1 VHADEERVARR
12 EAAIVTHVPG
22 TTRDILEISLDIGGL
37 PVVVADTAGLRETA
51 DEVEQIGIERA
62 RKAWVPSAPSHLIL
76 DKMLIITRHSCC
88 ACPCLCACV
97 RAMFVCGCSHR
108 VQAADASLLVLAC
121 PDAVSFVTPSG
132 PRLDVPAEL
141 APLVTQNT
149 FILLNKTDLLPTSA
163 PVPPTTA
170 LTKALQQP
178 QHTWAVSLAS
188 HAGTSDF
195 LAGLAKAL
203 QDRCGSFPDAR
214 LTGFART

>member
-1 VHADEERVARR
+1 
-12 EAAIVTHVPG
+12 
-22 TTRDILEISLDIGGL
+22 
-37 PVVVADTAGLRETA
+37 
-51 DEVEQIGIERA
+51 
-62 RKAWVPSAPSHLIL
+62 
-76 DKMLIITRHSCC
+76 MLTITRHSCC
-88 ACPCLCACV
+88 ACMSLLVCA
-97 RAMFVCGCSHR
+97 RACSFCGSHR

-163 PVPPTTA
+163 PVPTAA
-170 LTKALQQP
+170 LTKALQRP

-188 HAGTSDF
+188 HAGTGDF

-203 QDRCGSFPDAR
+203 QDRCGVDRRASNRICSDLIHMPIPSQVSRSPRCRHRGRQRAPYH
-214 LTGFART
+214 ARTASRPFGIRAAVPRRLPGHAWYVAIPQPHAVCAIFISRMYAPQELRTSF